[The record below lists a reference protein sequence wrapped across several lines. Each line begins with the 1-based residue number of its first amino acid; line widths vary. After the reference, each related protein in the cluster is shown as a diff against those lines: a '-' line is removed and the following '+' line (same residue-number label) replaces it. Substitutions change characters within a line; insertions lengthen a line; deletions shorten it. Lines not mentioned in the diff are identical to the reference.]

1 MTLSLLV
8 EELGGELIGADL
20 EFSRLSTDTRK
31 LARGSLYLALTGNN
45 FDGNEF
51 VNEAAEKGACAAI
64 VSKEFESTIP
74 TLRVVDTH
82 VALGKISALNRKR
95 SRAKVIAL
103 TGSQGK
109 TTVKEMLGSILSA
122 AGETLI
128 TQANLNNTIG
138 VPLTLLDLESNHDY
152 AVIEMG
158 ANIAGEIS
166 FSGGLAQPDIALIT
180 NASAAHI
187 EGFGSLQ
194 GIVSAKGE
202 IIDALGI
209 EGVLILN
216 ADDAHV
222 HEWIRRAGS
231 RRTVLFSTDQGR
243 EDADYSCSDIVLGAR
258 GSVSFNLITPIGQ
271 RRTAIKLLGVH
282 NVANSVAAAA
292 TAIEAGASLDQVE
305 LGLAALQPV
314 PGRMQPM
321 VGVNNSYLINDSYN
335 ASPSSFRAAI
345 DVLGSCSGL
354 KFLIAG
360 DMKEMGEESESAH
373 SAVGEYAAKAG
384 IDKLWAVGG
393 QSRFIVE
400 AFGSGGRHFSEM
412 SELTRACQDIASSEV
427 TFLVKG
433 SRGARMDAVV
443 NVLTASEEF

>member
-8 EELGGELIGADL
+8 EELGGELTGADL
-20 EFSRLSTDTRK
+20 EFSCLSTDTRT
-31 LARGSLYLALTGNN
+31 LARGSLYLALAGNN
-45 FDGNEF
+45 FDGDEF
-51 VNEAAEKGACAAI
+51 VTDAAEKGACAAV
-64 VSKEFESTIP
+64 VSRELESTIP

-109 TTVKEMLGSILSA
+109 TTVKEMLGAILSA

-138 VPLTLLDLESNHDY
+138 VPLTLLDLEPGHDY

-158 ANIAGEIS
+158 ANTAGEIG
-166 FSGGLAQPDIALIT
+166 FSAGLTQPDIALIT

-187 EGFGSLQ
+187 EGFGSLE

-202 IIDALGI
+202 IIDALGAQ
-209 EGVLILN
+209 GLLILN

-222 HEWIRRAGS
+222 HDWIRRAGS
-231 RRTVLFSTDQGR
+231 RRTVLFSTDRGR
-243 EDADYSCSDIVLGAR
+243 ENADYSCSDIAR
-258 GSVSFNLITPIGQ
+258 GAGGRVSFNLITPMGQ
-271 RRTAIKLLGVH
+271 RRIAIKLLGVH

-305 LGLAALQPV
+305 SGLASLQPV
-314 PGRMQPM
+314 LGRMHPM
-321 VGVNNSYLINDSYN
+321 VGVNDSCLIDDSYN

-354 KFLIAG
+354 RFLIAG
-360 DMKEMGEESESAH
+360 DMKEMGKASESAH

-384 IDKLWAVGG
+384 IDKLWAVGE
-393 QSRFIVE
+393 QSEFTVK
-400 AFGSGGRHFSEM
+400 AFGAGGRHFSKM
-412 SELTRACQDIASSEV
+412 GELMTACQDIASSDV

-433 SRGARMDAVV
+433 SRGAGMDAVV
-443 NVLTASEEF
+443 DVLRASEEF

>member
-8 EELGGELIGADL
+8 EEIGGELTGADL
-20 EFSRLSTDTRK
+20 EFSCLSTDTRT
-31 LARGSLYLALTGNN
+31 LARGSLYLALAGDN

-51 VNEAAEKGACAAI
+51 VNAAAEKGACAAV
-64 VSKEFESTIP
+64 VSRELESTIP

-109 TTVKEMLGSILSA
+109 TTVKEMLGAILSA

-138 VPLTLLDLESNHDY
+138 VPLTLLDLEPNHDF

-158 ANIAGEIS
+158 ANSAGEIG
-166 FSGGLAQPDIALIT
+166 FSARLTQPDIALIT

-187 EGFGSLQ
+187 EGFGSLE

-202 IIDALGI
+202 IIDALGA
-209 EGVLILN
+209 EGLLILN

-222 HEWIRRAGS
+222 HDWMLRAGS
-231 RRTVLFSTDQGR
+231 RRTVLFSTELGR
-243 EDADYSCSDIVLGAR
+243 ENADYSCSDIALGAR
-258 GSVSFNLITPIGQ
+258 GKVSFNLITPMGQ
-271 RRTAIKLLGVH
+271 RRIAIKLLGVH

-305 LGLAALQPV
+305 SGLASLQPV
-314 PGRMQPM
+314 PGRMHPLA
-321 VGVNNSYLINDSYN
+321 GVNNSCLIDDSYN

-354 KFLIAG
+354 RFLIAG
-360 DMKEMGEESESAH
+360 DMKEMGKASESAH
-373 SAVGEYAAKAG
+373 SGVGEYAAKAG
-384 IDKLWAVGG
+384 IDKLWAVGE
-393 QSRFIVE
+393 QSEFTVK
-400 AFGSGGRHFSEM
+400 AFGSGGRHFSKM
-412 SELTRACQDIASSEV
+412 GELMTACQDMASSDV

-433 SRGARMDAVV
+433 SRGAGMDAVV
-443 NVLTASEEF
+443 KVLRESEEF

>member
-8 EELGGELIGADL
+8 KEIGGELIGDDR
-20 EFSRLSTDTRK
+20 EFSCLSTDTRT

-51 VNEAAEKGACAAI
+51 VAEAAEKGACAAI
-64 VSKEFESTIP
+64 VSKEFESAIP

-109 TTVKEMLGSILSA
+109 TTVKEMLGAILSG

-138 VPLTLLDLESNHDY
+138 VPLTLLGLEPGHDY

-158 ANIAGEIS
+158 ANIAGEIG
-166 FSGGLAQPDIALIT
+166 FSAGLTQPDIALIT

-187 EGFGSLQ
+187 EGFGSLE

-202 IIDALGI
+202 IIDALGA
-209 EGVLILN
+209 EGLLVLN

-222 HEWIRRAGS
+222 HDWIRRAGS
-231 RRTVLFSTDQGR
+231 RRTVLFSTRHGR
-243 EDADYSCSDIVLGAR
+243 ENTDYSCSDIALGAK
-258 GSVSFNLITPIGQ
+258 GNVSFKLITPIGQ
-271 RRTAIKLLGVH
+271 RRIAIKLLGVH
-282 NVANSVAAAA
+282 NIANSVAAAA

-305 LGLAALQPV
+305 SGLAALQPLR
-314 PGRMQPM
+314 GRMSPM
-321 VGVNNSYLINDSYN
+321 AGVNNSCLIDDSYN
-335 ASPSSFRAAI
+335 ASPSSFSAAI
-345 DVLGSCSGL
+345 DVLGSCAGL
-354 KFLIAG
+354 RILVAG
-360 DMKEMGEESESAH
+360 DMKEMGKESESAH

-384 IDKLWAVGG
+384 IECVWAVGE
-393 QSRFIVE
+393 QSLLTIK
-400 AFGSGGRHFSEM
+400 AFGCGGRHFSQM
-412 SELTRACQDIASSEV
+412 RELMTACQDIAASDV

-443 NVLTASEEF
+443 NVLRASEEF

>member
-8 EELGGELIGADL
+8 EELGGELTGADL
-20 EFSRLSTDTRK
+20 EFSCLSTDTRT
-31 LARGSLYLALTGNN
+31 LARGSLYLALAGNN

-51 VNEAAEKGACAAI
+51 VNAAAEKGACAAV
-64 VSKEFESTIP
+64 VSRELESIIP

-82 VALGKISALNRKR
+82 AALGKISALNRKR

-109 TTVKEMLGSILSA
+109 TTVKEMLGAILTA

-128 TQANLNNTIG
+128 TQGNLNNTIG
-138 VPLTLLDLESNHDY
+138 VPLTLLDLEPRHDY

-158 ANIAGEIS
+158 ANSAGEIG
-166 FSGGLAQPDIALIT
+166 FSAGFTQPDIALIT

-187 EGFGSLQ
+187 EGFGSLE

-202 IIDALGI
+202 IIDALGA
-209 EGVLILN
+209 EGLLILN

-222 HEWIRRAGS
+222 HDWILRAGS
-231 RRTVLFSTDQGR
+231 RRTVLFSTDLGR
-243 EDADYSCSDIVLGAR
+243 ENADYSCSDIVLGAR
-258 GSVSFNLITPIGQ
+258 GKVSFNLITPMGQ
-271 RRTAIKLLGVH
+271 RRIAIKLLGVH

-305 LGLAALQPV
+305 SGLASLQPV
-314 PGRMQPM
+314 PGRMHPM
-321 VGVNNSYLINDSYN
+321 VGVNNSCLIDDSYN

-354 KFLIAG
+354 RFLIAG
-360 DMKEMGEESESAH
+360 DMKEMGKASESAH

-384 IDKLWAVGG
+384 IDKLWAVGE
-393 QSRFIVE
+393 QSEITVK
-400 AFGSGGRHFSEM
+400 AFGSGGRHFSKM
-412 SELTRACQDIASSEV
+412 GELMTACQDMAASDV

-433 SRGARMDAVV
+433 SRGAGMDAVV
-443 NVLTASEEF
+443 IVLRASEEF